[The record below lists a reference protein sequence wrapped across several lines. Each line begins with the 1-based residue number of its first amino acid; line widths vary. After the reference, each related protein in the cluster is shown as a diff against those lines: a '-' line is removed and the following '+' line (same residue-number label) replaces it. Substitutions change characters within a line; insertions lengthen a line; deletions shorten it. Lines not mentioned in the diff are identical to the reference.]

1 MKEAREASL
10 GQGGPRLDTGLRQR
24 GTLGSGLLGVVKD
37 YAALTKPG
45 IVLLLVITA
54 YCAMVVAARGI
65 PGIGVTAATL
75 VGLALSSGGANSIN
89 MWYDQDIDRVM
100 HRTQGRPVPAG
111 RLAAGQALA
120 FGVVCEAVS
129 VAILV
134 RWVNPLT
141 AALSLGGFVYYVFI
155 YTMWLK
161 RRTPQNIVIGG
172 GAGAFPPLVGW
183 AAITAGVSPAA
194 LLMFLIIFMWTPT
207 HFWSLALY
215 RRDDYDRAHIPM
227 MPVAAGEEVTKTQ
240 SLIYAGLTLAAS
252 LALFFTHT
260 VGVLYLVV
268 ALVLGI
274 GFVFFAG
281 MSYRERLPDTLWA
294 RRTFH
299 FSLAY
304 TTLVFAAMVL
314 SVPGILGRP

>member
-10 GQGGPRLDTGLRQR
+10 SQGQIPLDAG
-24 GTLGSGLLGVVKD
+24 LGSRRGGLLGLAAAVQD
-37 YAALTKPG
+37 YTALTKPG
-45 IVLLLVITA
+45 IVLLLVVTA
-54 YCAMVVAARGI
+54 YCAMVVAAKGF
-65 PGIGVTAATL
+65 PGARTTIATL
-75 VGLALSSGGANSIN
+75 VGLALSSGGANAVN

-100 HRTQGRPVPAG
+100 HRTERRPIPAG
-111 RLAAGQALA
+111 RLSATQALL
-120 FGVVCEAVS
+120 FGLVS
-129 VAILV
+129 EIVSIGLLL
-134 RWVNPLT
+134 RLTNPLT
-141 AALSLGGFVYYVFI
+141 AALSFGGFAYYVFV

-183 AAITAGVSPAA
+183 AAVTGTVSPAA
-194 LLMFLIIFMWTPT
+194 LLMFLIVFLWTPT

-215 RRDDYDRAHIPM
+215 RRDDYERARIPM
-227 MPVAAGEEVTKTQ
+227 MPVAAGEEITKTQ

-252 LALFFTHT
+252 LALYFTHR
-260 VGVLYLVV
+260 VGPLYLGV
-268 ALVLGI
+268 ALILGI

-281 MSYRERLPDTLWA
+281 MSYRERLPDTRWA

-304 TTLVFAAMVL
+304 TTLIFAAMVL
-314 SVPGILGRP
+314 SVPGILGRA